1 MLGRSLV
8 ALSVL
13 VFVFLS
19 GCAEPKFVEGSENE
33 NDQETPQES
42 VADCNS
48 TFTSSGLCLSWYW
61 EKKPTSSQ
69 MGSLIFKTYR
79 LNTLDQTPIEVDL
92 NSTPQVVLWM
102 PSMGHGSTPSQT
114 VRVDEGTYRTSNVF
128 FIMPG
133 EWEIR
138 IQLKSGAEVT
148 DETRITLV
156 F

>member
-1 MLGRSLV
+1 
-8 ALSVL
+8 
-13 VFVFLS
+13 
-19 GCAEPKFVEGSENE
+19 
-33 NDQETPQES
+33 
-42 VADCNS
+42 
-48 TFTSSGLCLSWYW
+48 
-61 EKKPTSSQ
+61 

-92 NSTPQVVLWM
+92 KSTPQVVLWM

-138 IQLKSGAEVT
+138 IQLKSGGEVT